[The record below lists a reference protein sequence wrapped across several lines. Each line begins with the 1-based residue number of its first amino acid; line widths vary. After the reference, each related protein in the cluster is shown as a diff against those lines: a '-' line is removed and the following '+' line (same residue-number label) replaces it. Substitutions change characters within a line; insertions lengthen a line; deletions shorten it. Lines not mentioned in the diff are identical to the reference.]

1 MSTLLALL
9 VHAMFLRCN
18 KVELAKR
25 GHIKVADC
33 IAMFKGTIG
42 DAEICT
48 RQIDADANFTF
59 SMTTRY
65 P

>member
-25 GHIKVADC
+25 GHMKVADC
-33 IAMFKGTIG
+33 IAMSKEPSA
-42 DAEICT
+42 DAEV
-48 RQIDADANFTF
+48 RRADAENK
-59 SMTTRY
+59 
-65 P
+65 